1 MVLDNQFGNITFNGV
16 DLSLNN
22 IFVQHYPL
30 MGAPLRRQTAI
41 SGVAHRNAVFDE
53 KEYDNV
59 EVELSFVIV
68 ANTFEEL
75 SDRRSIL
82 FKTLDVG
89 GYVPVK
95 IAPDPFVYYMYR
107 TSDMKETL
115 FDSNPS
121 NWIRVITVTFSRD
134 PFKYYDGNE
143 YDGGRNLYLSSRSL
157 ADGYGLNS
165 GATATVEP
173 FDSTTNM
180 WHFVAAQGSGENV
193 GIYLYNY
200 AGVKLP
206 DNSDWA
212 YSADIK
218 GTGKASMF
226 GSDNGSSNPVKGNIG
241 SEWSRISQTGHVGD
255 GVKSIVMYFDTTNS
269 PLDVYIKLPKLEIG
283 NVPTDWT
290 PAPEDDIVIT
300 TSGTTVNNPGNYNS
314 LPKITIY
321 ANTGT
326 GTSNVTI
333 NGVIQLKN
341 VSGNIVLDSML
352 KDAYWIDGD
361 GKYVNGNAS
370 MIKPYFPEL
379 QPKLNAITFDS
390 TVSKIVIT
398 PRWRTL

>member
-1 MVLDNQFGNITFNGV
+1 MVLDNQFGNIIFNGV

-53 KEYDNV
+53 KEYDNI

-82 FKTLDVG
+82 FKTLDVS

-143 YDGGRNLYLSSRSL
+143 YDGGRNYVLGTKNALSWAGTGANNQSSDDSQPNNWYAMNRTALSHSVMISYNL
-157 ADGYGLNS
+157 TIDSDMPSTASIGLQFYGYPNWTQFLISGAHNS
-165 GATATVEP
+165 GTYKFSQSYSMPSDIQPTKDFMVR
-173 FDSTTNM
+173 
-180 WHFVAAQGSGENV
+180 
-193 GIYLYNY
+193 GI
-200 AGVKLP
+200 A
-206 DNSDWA
+206 
-212 YSADIK
+212 
-218 GTGKASMF
+218 
-226 GSDNGSSNPVKGNIG
+226 NGYTGNI
-241 SEWSRISQTGHVGD
+241 SISN
-255 GVKSIVMYFDTTNS
+255 VKI
-269 PLDVYIKLPKLEIG
+269 EIG
-283 NVPTDWT
+283 NIATDWT

-300 TSGTTVNNPGNYNS
+300 TSGTTINNPGNYNS

-352 KDAYWIDGD
+352 KDAYWIDSG

-379 QPKLNAITFDS
+379 QPKLNTITFDS

>member
-95 IAPDPFVYYMYR
+95 ISPDPFVYYMYR

-134 PFKYYDGNE
+134 PFKYYDSVN
-143 YDGGRNLYLSSRSL
+143 DI
-157 ADGYGLNS
+157 
-165 GATATVEP
+165 TV
-173 FDSTTNM
+173 S
-180 WHFVAAQGSGENV
+180 
-193 GIYLYNY
+193 
-200 AGVKLP
+200 
-206 DNSDWA
+206 
-212 YSADIK
+212 
-218 GTGKASMF
+218 
-226 GSDNGSSNPVKGNIG
+226 
-241 SEWSRISQTGHVGD
+241 
-255 GVKSIVMYFDTTNS
+255 
-269 PLDVYIKLPKLEIG
+269 
-283 NVPTDWT
+283 
-290 PAPEDDIVIT
+290 